1 VSAAGDPHAG
11 QPVLHAGAALEGAR
25 AAVVMLHGRGAT
37 AEDILSLR
45 GPLAASGVAFFAPQA
60 AGRTWYPHSFL
71 ADLERNEPHLS
82 SALRRVE
89 SLVADL
95 ERQSL
100 PAERTVL
107 LGFSQGACLACEFA
121 ARNARRWGGVVAFTG
136 GLIGPP
142 GTPRD
147 YPGAFAAT
155 PVFLGAG
162 DPDPHVPRER
172 VEETAEVFRRLG
184 ADVDVRIYPGLGHAI
199 AQEELEIARRIVA
212 AALD

>member
-1 VSAAGDPHAG
+1 MSAAGDPHAG
-11 QPVLHAGAALEGAR
+11 QPVLHAGAAVEGAR

-45 GPLAASGVAFFAPQA
+45 RPLAASGVAFLAPQA
-60 AGRTWYPHSFL
+60 ASRTWYPYSFL
-71 ADLERNEPHLS
+71 AELERNEPHLS

-147 YPGAFAAT
+147 YPGDLTGT

-162 DPDPHVPRER
+162 DPDPHVPRQR
-172 VEETAEVFRRLG
+172 VEETAQVLRRMGAEVEL
-184 ADVDVRIYPGLGHAI
+184 RIYPGLGHSI
-199 AQEELEIARRIVA
+199 NDEELERARRMI
-212 AALD
+212 AALR